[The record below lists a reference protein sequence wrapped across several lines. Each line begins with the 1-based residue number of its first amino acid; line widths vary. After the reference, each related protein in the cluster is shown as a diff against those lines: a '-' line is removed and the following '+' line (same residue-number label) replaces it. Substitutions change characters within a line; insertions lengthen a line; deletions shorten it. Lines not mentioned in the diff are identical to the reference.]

1 MKLYPLWTDIF
12 VWIFFI
18 FGLFIVIHKRK
29 SPLYRSVGKKII
41 SQARYTVAFMIVI
54 TFVCLGLVDSIHYIP
69 RGSINVQS
77 VLDQI
82 LSPRNIQRE
91 KTYSA
96 PFAWHSF
103 SPDMGKL
110 PSGKVEEIWP
120 RLKYAG
126 TNLGNNQENLSKNQ
140 ENSSKNAENLSENQE
155 NLSNNAERLYQERN
169 QDIIYRI
176 ILALITS
183 SILTAILYA
192 LFKKNISKYF
202 HHNVVL
208 SFWITVFVLLS
219 LLTIVSVLMFDYHIF
234 GTDKVGRDVF
244 YITLKSIRTGL
255 VIGTVTTLVMLPFAI
270 ALGIW
275 AGYFRGFVD
284 DIIQYLYTTLGS
296 VPGILLIAA
305 AVVSFQVK
313 IEEDPD
319 LKLLT
324 LCIILGATG
333 WIGLCRLLRGET
345 LKLRE
350 TEFVQASKVL
360 GVRDFKI
367 IFKHILPNLMHIVI
381 ITVVLEFSGLVLAET
396 VLSYIG
402 VGVSPSSFS
411 WGNMI
416 NAARLEMAREP
427 MVWWSLASAFIFMF
441 TLVFSTN
448 ILGDAVQDALNPK
461 QQQ

>member
-1 MKLYPLWTDIF
+1 MQLVALWTDIF
-12 VWIFFI
+12 VWIFVVLS
-18 FGLFIVIHKRK
+18 LFILIKKRK
-29 SPLYRSVGKKII
+29 SPLFRVIGKKIFNQ
-41 SQARYTVAFMIVI
+41 SRYMIAFIIVLS
-54 TFVCLGLVDSIHYIP
+54 FVIIGLLDSIHFKTKNSQIY
-69 RGSINVQS
+69 S
-77 VLDQI
+77 VLDVI
-82 LSPRNIQRE
+82 LSPRNKERE

-96 PFAWHSF
+96 PFALVNF
-103 SPDMGKL
+103 SNEVTKNAKGQLIEVSP
-110 PSGKVEEIWP
+110 P
-120 RLKYAG
+120 LKYAG
-126 TNLGNNQENLSKNQ
+126 QNLKNP
-140 ENSSKNAENLSENQE
+140 NDKA
-155 NLSNNAERLYQERN
+155 
-169 QDIIYRI
+169 QDILRRI
-176 ILALITS
+176 FIGLLIALCLTLAS
-183 SILTAILYA
+183 FY
-192 LFKKNISKYF
+192 LFKNKIRRYF
-202 HHNVVL
+202 AEKVYR
-208 SFWITVFVLLS
+208 SFWPTLFILFS
-219 LLTIVSVLMFDYHIF
+219 IICIFSMLMFEYHVF

-255 VIGTVTTLVMLPFAI
+255 VIGTVTTLVMLPFA
-270 ALGIW
+270 LTMGIW
-275 AGYFRGFVD
+275 AGYFRGIID

-296 VPGILLIAA
+296 IPGILLIAA

-350 TEFVQASKVL
+350 AEFIQAARVL
-360 GVRDFKI
+360 GIGDFKI

-381 ITVVLEFSGLVLAET
+381 ITVILEFSGLVLAES

-402 VGVSPSSFS
+402 VGVSPSSSS

-441 TLVFSTN
+441 TLVFSVN

-461 QQQ
+461 ASN